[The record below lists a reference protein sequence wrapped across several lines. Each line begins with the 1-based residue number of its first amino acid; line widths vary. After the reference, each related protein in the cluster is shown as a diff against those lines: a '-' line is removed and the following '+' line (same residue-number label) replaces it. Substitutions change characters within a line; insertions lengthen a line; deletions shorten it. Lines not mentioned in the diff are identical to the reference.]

1 MMATKYYIIKDG
13 QASKKTIEEMASE
26 LKEYLENDSS
36 IFEEAGTR
44 LNENE
49 YLPFISSLSDLFV
62 ETSALNYCDVE
73 WNRYNNIFRIGG
85 IYTSPLSDLIT
96 TFNMYKMLSGGII
109 TKTEGEC

>member
-1 MMATKYYIIKDG
+1 MATKYYVIKDG
-13 QASKKTIEEMASE
+13 QASEKTIEEMASE
-26 LKEYLENDSS
+26 LKDCLANDSS

-49 YLPFISSLSDLFV
+49 YLPFMVSLSDLFV

-73 WNRYNNIFRIGG
+73 WNRDNNIFRIGG
-85 IYTSPLSDLIT
+85 IYTSYLPDLIT
-96 TFNMYKMLSGGII
+96 TFNMYKMLSGEII